1 MNDFLTSVLSTF
13 LVIIPWAAF
22 FVFYGWN
29 LEKRFEDH
37 EEKEHKAIAGIMNN
51 NFNAMHER
59 LKDLESKSCVLN
71 QEIKEMKELNL
82 IGNIQ

>member
-1 MNDFLTSVLSTF
+1 MNDFLTSVISTF

-22 FVFYGWN
+22 FVFYGYN
-29 LEKRFEDH
+29 LEKKFLDY
-37 EEKEHKAIAGIMNN
+37 EKEHEIISKIMNN